1 MELVR
6 DVVFIVGA
14 LPCFSDVKKFLFN
27 YSVIIKL
34 VHYSCIQAFVDQA
47 PCGM

>member
-14 LPCFSDVKKFLFN
+14 LPCFSDVIKFLFN
-27 YSVIIKL
+27 YSVIKL